1 MYRPETF
8 SEFKGNSNKVA
19 YICNKINNNQF
30 PNVVLLL
37 GVAGIGKTSLAK
49 LIAKGL
55 SCNGTSSTKPCNI
68 CSTCKEITEKVI
80 RNNKD
85 TRNVLTF
92 TAQSD
97 DKTFTENI
105 KTALNT
111 SFLREDENKVII
123 IEEAHL
129 MLNKQQN
136 DLLTVL
142 EYLPE
147 RVYLIMTAT
156 DILSFNNPFLSRVFQ
171 ITLNQITFNELKSL
185 LIDESERRK
194 LLIENKE
201 AVFSMIANYADNQ
214 PRMALKL
221 LEALGCNCKI
231 SMGDLKDFISYP
243 DLTDLLLLTSSLN
256 NSILKGITLID
267 TMEYSIQLQKFLID
281 FLEDCI
287 KIKYGIRVTKYKQ
300 DQYMNLVNVLK
311 DLDIILIARF
321 LYKVTSIVPSDF
333 CKRTLL
339 GAYLSIH
346 PKIEDISI
354 NAGEKELV
362 YKTNNPR
369 VSVAGKE
376 VAPLLTI
383 DDLLEGGK
391 VLQ

>member
-97 DKTFTENI
+97 DKAFTENI

-231 SMGDLKDFISYP
+231 SMDDLKDFISYP

>member
-231 SMGDLKDFISYP
+231 SMDDLKDFISYP

>member
-111 SFLREDENKVII
+111 SFLREGENKVII

-231 SMGDLKDFISYP
+231 SMDDLKDFISYP